1 MDISF
6 FNVLETM
13 SPWWWV
19 ALGFGLAA
27 AEMLVFSFFLM
38 WPAIAAF
45 IMALALWIFPNM
57 QGELQ
62 ITIFAILSIVLV
74 FAGRRVFQ
82 RNDEPD
88 NGLNQRTK
96 QIIGKHAKVISF
108 DLGEGQ
114 VSIAGLNWTATWPE
128 GQTAKAGQKVTVLT
142 ADGMSLTVE
151 NV

>member
-6 FNVLETM
+6 FNWLEAL

-19 ALGFGLAA
+19 ALGFALAA

-45 IMALALWIFPNM
+45 IMALTLWIFPDL

-62 ITIFAILSIVLV
+62 ITIFAVLSIVLV
-74 FAGRRVFQ
+74 FVGRRMFQ

-114 VSIAGLNWTATWPE
+114 VSIAGLNWAATWPE
-128 GQTAKAGQKVTVLT
+128 GQTAKPGQKVTVLT